1 MPPHQLNQTLKGAKH
16 PSSLQTEQY
25 RILKPWHLQL
35 PSTDHFCAGVSKC
48 REVGQAFQV
57 PEAIHLST

>member
-35 PSTDHFCAGVSKC
+35 PSTGHFVLVFPNAGK
-48 REVGQAFQV
+48 
-57 PEAIHLST
+57 